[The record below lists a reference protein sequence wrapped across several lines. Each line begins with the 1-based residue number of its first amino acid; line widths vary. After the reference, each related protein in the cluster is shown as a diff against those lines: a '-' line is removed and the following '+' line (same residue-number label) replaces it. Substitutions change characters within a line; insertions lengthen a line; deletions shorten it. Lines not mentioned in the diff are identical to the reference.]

1 MILKIQY
8 IVERWREG
16 SEADFWQEFS
26 DPTGTT
32 STRMNYTAIVNR
44 LKELRVEENGQ
55 LVEQARKEYGDRF
68 ASTFVYRKHG
78 QTHVMCKSADIARIY
93 QKLQAER

>member
-1 MILKIQY
+1 MNLKIQY

-16 SEADFWQEFS
+16 SEVDFWQEFS
-26 DPTGTT
+26 DPTGT
-32 STRMNYTAIVNR
+32 TRMNYTAIVNR

-55 LVEQARKEYGDRF
+55 LVEQARNEYGDRF

-78 QTHVMCKSADIARIY
+78 QTHVMCKSADIARMY

>member
-26 DPTGTT
+26 DSTGT
-32 STRMNYTAIVNR
+32 RVNYTAIVNR

-55 LVEQARKEYGDRF
+55 LAEQAKKEYGDRF
-68 ASTFVYRKHG
+68 ASMFVYRKHG
-78 QTHVMCKSADIARIY
+78 QVHVMSKSADIARMY
-93 QKLQAER
+93 QKLRAER